1 MTSYSDLPEE
11 NQHVFLTIACQCGVV
26 GEESNCCQQDRAHID
41 LSELYDSNGYPE
53 NMSLS
58 FLEYLYD
65 VCSTTRAVIG
75 TNVLKPSGEG
85 SMNNGVGDGQEGVEG
100 GTEGSEGTDSSGV
113 EEDGVGPL
121 GISFYRPK
129 PVPPTTADK
138 VDETEEGIDAVDG
151 SEGSSDEG
159 DSDNTNED
167 ENTADAVTE
176 GDVEPREASST
187 EKLSTGGIIG
197 IAVAGGVVLLA
208 ILAFLVMRNKKKN
221 NSGVVD
227 DDANVKL
234 SGTSPPPPNM
244 NDVNGM
250 MMTNPQQ
257 APDDITNVTTDDI
270 STATENH
277 GTPVTTGSFANAS
290 SPSGNLNKLDSLND
304 PNDTT
309 MLSNNAKG
317 PGPSELWPGQV

>member
-11 NQHVFLTIACQCGVV
+11 NQHVFITIACQCGIV
-26 GEESNCCQQDRAHID
+26 GEESNCCQANRAHID

-53 NMSLS
+53 NMSLQ

-85 SMNNGVGDGQEGVEG
+85 GMNSGVGVVDQEAGED

-113 EEDGVGPL
+113 EEEGVGPL
-121 GISFYRPK
+121 GITFYRPK

-138 VDETEEGIDAVDG
+138 VDEAAEGSDAVDG
-151 SEGSSDEG
+151 SEGSSDSEDG
-159 DSDNTNED
+159 SDNEED
-167 ENTADAVTE
+167 TTTDAVTE

-208 ILAFLVMRNKKKN
+208 ILAFLVMRNKKKK

-227 DDANVKL
+227 DDANIKL

-250 MMTNPQQ
+250 MTNPQQ
-257 APDDITNVTTDDI
+257 APDDITNVTTDDY

-290 SPSGNLNKLDSLND
+290 SPSSNLNKLDSLND

-317 PGPSELWPGQV
+317 QGPSELWPGQV